1 MWCGPMKLGLCK
13 HCSCDILYFKDI
25 IVTVCTVFPPLDLV
39 EIELTHSMEDI
50 GPVQSAT
57 TTDQRDHANEFAA
70 SDFDGNDLT
79 GGNLKML
86 THSLKALAKEGDK
99 PQDADVALDVRPT
112 LVQASN
118 LLVRVI

>member
-1 MWCGPMKLGLCK
+1 MTY
-13 HCSCDILYFKDI
+13 ITA
-25 IVTVCTVFPPLDLV
+25 TVCTLFPPLYLV
-39 EIELTHSMEDI
+39 EIELTHSTENI

-57 TTDQRDHANEFAA
+57 TTDQREHANEFAA

-86 THSLKALAKEGDK
+86 NRSLNALAQDEDK
-99 PQDADVALDVRPT
+99 PQDLDVALDVRPT

>member
-1 MWCGPMKLGLCK
+1 
-13 HCSCDILYFKDI
+13 
-25 IVTVCTVFPPLDLV
+25 
-39 EIELTHSMEDI
+39 MEDI

-57 TTDQRDHANEFAA
+57 TTDQKDHADEFTA

-86 THSLKALAKEGDK
+86 THSLKALAQDEDK
-99 PQDADVALDVRPT
+99 PEDTDLALDVRPT

-118 LLVRVI
+118 LLVRVISLCTEDKVAHSGESFSRIFQDLHEDL